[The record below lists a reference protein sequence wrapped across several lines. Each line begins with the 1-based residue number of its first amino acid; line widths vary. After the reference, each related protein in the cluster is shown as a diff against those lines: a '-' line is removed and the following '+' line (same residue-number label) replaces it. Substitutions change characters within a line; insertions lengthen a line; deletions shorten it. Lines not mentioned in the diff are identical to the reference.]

1 MSSLAPSTVPTS
13 RKVLK
18 CQGKKYKLER
28 PGDVDHVVPFP
39 ITILSGLEHLVKPL
53 HYFMFTR
60 INQNSIEN
68 ELEKF
73 HRVLTNSLNGIII
86 IFKTIKD

>member
-1 MSSLAPSTVPTS
+1 MSSLAPSALPTS
-13 RKVLK
+13 RKALK
-18 CQGKKYKLER
+18 MSRQKILER

-39 ITILSGLEHLVKPL
+39 ITILSGLEHLVKLL